1 MPIVKLE
8 SSDGRTFEVDAE
20 VIKCSGTIK
29 TMLDDCGF
37 DDDDGSPIPLPNVHS
52 DTLERVLRY
61 AHHHKNDATQ
71 ASTLPKDFITYWDEQ
86 FLDVDR
92 GRLFELI
99 LAANYLD
106 ISSLFSTACR
116 IAESLMKGKSA
127 KELRVFFNENCT
139 PASDDEQK

>member
-1 MPIVKLE
+1 MPMVKLK
-8 SSDGRTFEVDAE
+8 SSDGKTFEVDAE
-20 VIKCSGTIK
+20 VIKCSGTIRI
-29 TMLDDCGF
+29 MLDDCDF

-61 AHHHKNDATQ
+61 AEHHKDDDTK
-71 ASTLPKDFITYWDEQ
+71 TFTRPKDFIAYWDEQ

-106 ISSLFSTACR
+106 IGSLFSTACR
-116 IAESLMKGKSA
+116 VAESLMKGKSA
-127 KELRVFFNENCT
+127 KELRVFFNEN
-139 PASDDEQK
+139 